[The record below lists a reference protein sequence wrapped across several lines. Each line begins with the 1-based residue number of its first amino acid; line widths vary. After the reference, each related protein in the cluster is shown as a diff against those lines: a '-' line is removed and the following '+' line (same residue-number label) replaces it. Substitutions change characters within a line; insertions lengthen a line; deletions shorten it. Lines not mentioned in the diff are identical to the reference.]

1 MSVIV
6 LLLTVA
12 LCAPIVA
19 ASTLP
24 DPTWIGGFYDDADE
38 DALLALVWDQSPG
51 LTPAVLPL
59 ATFESYVSHARA
71 GRRFGDEPARPPRR
85 LPRSSDPLTAS
96 RPRSNGSPGLPDGER
111 RIHVYVR
118 LESVE

>member
-38 DALLALVWDQSPG
+38 DALLGLVWDQSPG
-51 LTPAVLPL
+51 LTPVVPPF
-59 ATFESYVSHARA
+59 ATFESCVVMLAPSADSVTSRLV
-71 GRRFGDEPARPPRR
+71 RPA
-85 LPRSSDPLTAS
+85 AS
-96 RPRSNGSPGLPDGER
+96 RAPPIR
-111 RIHVYVR
+111 
-118 LESVE
+118 